1 MEDIRGV
8 FFVFAGGSGCII
20 EEYRYVV
27 FICMTSC
34 MTLVDPKKIG
44 KLRFVEKVPV
54 VTAVGYGS
62 VDPPASP
69 STSSVSVC
77 FGYHRRPP
85 VPF

>member
-34 MTLVDPKKIG
+34 MTLVDAKKIE
-44 KLRFVEKVPV
+44 KLRFVRKVQW
-54 VTAVGYGS
+54 
-62 VDPPASP
+62 
-69 STSSVSVC
+69 
-77 FGYHRRPP
+77 
-85 VPF
+85 